1 MAGDT
6 TPRDVDILD
15 PMQIL
20 VIGAGGYVGGRLV
33 PRLLAAGHQLTLVSR
48 QPAMVAHRFPEAR
61 VLAVDPVQPDSLRE
75 VIPAVEI
82 VYHLPETI
90 VRHGSPAWSAE
101 VSAAEA
107 VGAAVRAA
115 GARRIIL
122 LGKLAETPANT
133 PSAAAGARG
142 ERGEAMARGGVPV
155 LEFRASLIIGSGSAT
170 FEMVRHLAH
179 RVAITRTPRWRGYR
193 AQPIAIRDVLGY
205 LVAALDGDQA
215 GVVEIGGP
223 EVLSFADMLLVYA
236 RLRGLRR
243 PRISLPIAMPWASDA
258 WISLVSPLPRG
269 VAAAIIERL
278 RNGAVV
284 REASAAASFGLS
296 PLSYAEAI
304 RLALERTKDN
314 QVETAWFDT
323 FESRLPR
330 VEAEDQSLPDA
341 TAHRLLLD
349 RRSLAVVAD
358 PGRVF
363 AEVERVG
370 GRAGWPVANVLWRLR
385 GTIDRLVG
393 GIGMRFGRRDQER
406 LRVGDAVDFW
416 RVEALERPRLLRLR
430 AHMRVPGRAWLQ
442 YEVEATPEGSRLIQ
456 TAYFAPHGIAG
467 YAYWYL
473 LLPIHGPIFRGMVRV
488 LARRASGP

>member
-1 MAGDT
+1 
-6 TPRDVDILD
+6 
-15 PMQIL
+15 MQIL

-48 QPAMVAHRFPEAR
+48 QPAMVAHRFPEAG
-61 VLAVDPVQPDSLRE
+61 VLAVDPVEPALLRE
-75 VIPAVEI
+75 VIPPVEI

-107 VGAAVRAA
+107 IGEAVAVA

-122 LGKLAETPANT
+122 LGKLAETPANA
-133 PSAAAGARG
+133 PSSVPGARG

-170 FEMVRHLAH
+170 LEMVRHFAN
-179 RVAITRTPRWRGYR
+179 RVLIMRTPRWVEYR

-205 LVAALDGDQA
+205 LVAALDGDRA

-223 EVLSFADMLLVYA
+223 EVLSFAEMLLVYA
-236 RLRGLRR
+236 RLRGTRRLRI
-243 PRISLPIAMPWASDA
+243 PLPIATPWVSDA
-258 WISLVSPLPRG
+258 WASLVSPLPRG
-269 VAAAIIERL
+269 VAAAIIERF

-284 REASAAASFGLS
+284 REASAAASFGVS
-296 PLSYAEAI
+296 PLFYAEAI
-304 RLALERTKDN
+304 KLALERTNDN

-323 FESRLPR
+323 FESRRPR
-330 VEAEDQSLPDA
+330 GQTDRERLEPPSPETDA
-341 TAHRLLLD
+341 AGRRLLID
-349 RRSLAVVAD
+349 RRSLGIAAD
-358 PGRVF
+358 VDRVF
-363 AEVERVG
+363 AEVERLG
-370 GRAGWPVANVLWRLR
+370 GNAGWPAANYLWRLR
-385 GTIDRLVG
+385 GLVDLLFG

-416 RVEALERPRLLRLR
+416 RVEVLERPRLLRLR
-430 AHMRVPGRAWLQ
+430 ADMRVPGRAWLQ
-442 YEVEATPEGSRLIQ
+442 YQLEPTQGGSRLTQ
-456 TAYFAPHGIAG
+456 TAYFVPHGLAG

-473 LLPIHGPIFRGMVRV
+473 LLPIHRLIFRDTVRV
-488 LARRASGP
+488 LAERASRP